1 MASKRAFGPET
12 ETDEVIADIDLTG
25 RTAVVTGASSG
36 IGKETAEA
44 LARAGAKTVLAVRDL
59 TSGHECGTEI
69 EDNFPQAQVEVLHI
83 DLADLASIRSA
94 ASAFKNLHVDTVVA
108 NAGIMYA
115 PFGRTSNGFEMQFGV
130 NHLGHFALV
139 QELLP
144 SLQHDRG
151 SRVIVVT
158 STGHKRGP
166 VDLADPN
173 FYHRPYDKF
182 LSYRQSKT
190 ANILFARELDRRYT
204 NIHGFSVHPGVA
216 RSRLS
221 RHMSADDRATLEKT
235 VGAKALVP
243 KTMKA
248 AAATSVWAATDP
260 YLVDHGGSY
269 LADCQISEAAPHAT
283 DSDTAAKLW
292 DLSEELTGYR

>member
-1 MASKRAFGPET
+1 MASTDTFGPET

-44 LARAGAKTVLAVRDL
+44 LARAGANTIMAVRDL
-59 TSGHECGTEI
+59 TSGRECSTEI
-69 EDNFPQAQVEVLHI
+69 QNKFPHAKLDVLHI

-94 ASAFKNLHVDTVVA
+94 ASSFRNRHVDILVA
-108 NAGIMYA
+108 NAGVMYT
-115 PFGRTSNGFEMQFGV
+115 PFGHTSDGFEIQFGV

-158 STGHKRGP
+158 SAGHKRGP

-173 FYHRPYDKF
+173 FQHRPYDKF

-190 ANILFARELDRRYT
+190 ANILFARELDRRYMSV
-204 NIHGFSVHPGVA
+204 HGFSAHPGVA
-216 RSRLS
+216 HSRLS
-221 RHMSADDRATLEKT
+221 RHMSAADRAILEKT
-235 VGAKALVP
+235 VGAQALVP